1 MVESK
6 TGSRLINNREIFI
19 VRPLC
24 PFRAH
29 LSPPVSTLR
38 IENGYIPSASS
49 ALFVCVHDRF
59 LSLERGIVKRSVSF
73 LAINENGE
81 INRGF
86 QNIGE

>member
-19 VRPLC
+19 VRPLWRTFHPAC
-24 PFRAH
+24 FNSSNRERTHPIRFFR
-29 LSPPVSTLR
+29 LIRVRTRSV
-38 IENGYIPSASS
+38 
-49 ALFVCVHDRF
+49 
-59 LSLERGIVKRSVSF
+59 SLERGIVKRSVSF

>member
-24 PFRAH
+24 PAAPFI
-29 LSPPVSTLR
+29 PPVSTLR
-38 IENGYIPSASS
+38 IENGHIPSASS

-59 LSLERGIVKRSVSF
+59 PSRERGIVKRSVSF

-81 INRGF
+81 INR
-86 QNIGE
+86 